1 MGIVKAIIKSVVS
14 TLAVPV
20 VGVVTTGVEE
30 NITDAILTE
39 DELFYITTE
48 DGLFYLQLVE
58 PS

>member
-1 MGIVKAIIKSVVS
+1 MPGIDNGIGIAGIIHDGRSI
-14 TLAVPV
+14 
-20 VGVVTTGVEE
+20 TTGGEEE